1 MLIQMV
7 LRRGTTSEW
16 TTANPI
22 LASGELALDT
32 SQSKFKIGDGVT
44 AWNSLAFATGTAGS
58 SGLNPVFSR
67 QGTLTTLVG
76 TQRLYIERT
85 GTISVVRASIGTPS
99 VGSAVVV
106 DVNKN
111 GTSILSSPISV
122 AAGQYTAT
130 GTISNTSVVAGD
142 YLTVDIDA
150 VGSTSPGANLTAT
163 VYIL

>member
-7 LRRGTTSEW
+7 LRRGTTAEW
-16 TTANPI
+16 TSANPV

-44 AWNSLAFATGTAGS
+44 PWNSLAFATGTAGS

-67 QGTLTTLVG
+67 QGTLATLTG
-76 TQRLYIERT
+76 TQRLYVERT
-85 GTISVVRASIGTPS
+85 GTIGVVRASVGTPS
-99 VGSAVVV
+99 VGSPVVV

-111 GTSILSSPISV
+111 GTSILSAPISV

-130 GTISNTSVVAGD
+130 GTISNSSCVAGD
-142 YLTVDIDA
+142 YYTVDIDS
-150 VGSTSPGANLTAT
+150 VGSTSPGANLTVT
-163 VYIL
+163 IYIL